1 MPGKASRKWHLSPI
15 LSLKWG
21 PMSWSSR
28 NVLSPTITTI
38 TGIIF
43 SIKTKPILTIN
54 CTMAPTPTLT
64 LLPISISIP
73 SAIML
78 TLKIDSNTKWL
89 TIISIRLIRYPSIT
103 VSTLN
108 HTSPYV
114 ISGAKCNYYKFW
126 VLGLMQ

>member
-1 MPGKASRKWHLSPI
+1 
-15 LSLKWG
+15 
-21 PMSWSSR
+21 
-28 NVLSPTITTI
+28 VLSPTITTI

-78 TLKIDSNTKWL
+78 TLKIDSNTK
-89 TIISIRLIRYPSIT
+89 
-103 VSTLN
+103 
-108 HTSPYV
+108 
-114 ISGAKCNYYKFW
+114 
-126 VLGLMQ
+126 